1 MKVRDIAPFGVR
13 MKPELKEKLKELAE
27 KEGRSLNSEIIQ
39 RLMKSVKN
47 EEAKS

>member
-1 MKVRDIAPFGVR
+1 

-39 RLMKSVKN
+39 RLMRSIEN
-47 EEAKS
+47 EEAKA